1 MIGAITAGATSAAGG
16 FPIRTGLYSWYDAS
30 VASSIT
36 SSANKVS
43 QWNDL
48 SGNGLHLTQG
58 TGAFQPSTGTT
69 TQNGR
74 NVIAFDSSNLGSTS
88 HSFTANSLTVFYV
101 AKKTAAGGSANL
113 FSRVIS
119 LSLNG
124 GNDYDT
130 TNGMNPMYATN
141 TLGGYSPNST
151 IYRDSAVVAAQSLT
165 YNAANTTAFTLNG
178 SNVSLMHNSTTATG
192 TTSATALNANRFAVG
207 ATYLGGPD
215 GYLNGWVGE
224 LLIYKSVLST
234 TDINLTR
241 DYLKTKWATV

>member
-36 SSANKVS
+36 SSSNKVS

-48 SGNGLHLTQG
+48 SGNGLHLTQS
-58 TGAFQPSTGTT
+58 TGALQPSTGTT

-74 NVIAFDSSNLGSTS
+74 NVIAFAGSIIASTGVS
-88 HSFTANSLTVFYV
+88 YTANTLTVFYV
-101 AKKTAAGGSANL
+101 ALKTSAGGASNL

-119 LSLNG
+119 FSLNND
-124 GNDYDT
+124 NDYDT

-141 TLGGYSPNST
+141 TLGGFAPNST
-151 IYRDSAVVAAQSLT
+151 IYRNSAVAAAQSLT
-165 YNAANTTAFTLNG
+165 YNVANTTAFKLNG
-178 SNVSLMHNSTTATG
+178 SNVDLWHNSTTATG
-192 TTSATALNANRFAVG
+192 TTSATALNSNRFAVG
-207 ATYLGGPD
+207 NGYAGGAD
-215 GYLNGWVGE
+215 GYLNGWVAE
-224 LLIYKSVLST
+224 ILVYKAILT
-234 TDINLTR
+234 TTEINATR